1 MHKYQLSDRLKEG
14 GFDNILSGVKTFLP
28 ANKQLPLTRVVDA
41 IMEPT
46 TASSASLQATDD
58 YLFMDP
64 KASRSAVSKTRRMAF
79 SEGIV
84 FVVGGGSYAE
94 YTNLL
99 DWARK
104 SPSGVQKA
112 ITYGSTDIL
121 NPSEFLDVLSSLA

>member
-1 MHKYQLSDRLKEG
+1 MSDRLKEG

-28 ANKQLPLTRVVDA
+28 ANKLLPLTRVVDA

-64 KASRSAVSKTRRMAF
+64 KASRSGVSKTRRMAF
-79 SEGIV
+79 SEGTV
-84 FVVGGGSYAE
+84 FVIGGGNYAE

-99 DWARK
+99 DWAKR
-104 SPSGVQKA
+104 SPSGIPKT
-112 ITYGSTDIL
+112 ITYGSTDIVS
-121 NPSEFLDVLSSLA
+121 PSEFVSVLSSLA